1 MQWQKVIY
9 IQKMYWLC
17 RRWYKRY
24 KKKKGQV
31 NKKKVKT
38 FSREGRRCVVPM
50 SQKDGWVVDDKED
63 MIPCSEKPKPL

>member
-1 MQWQKVIY
+1 MAKSYLYTKNVLAMQTLVQAV
-9 IQKMYWLC
+9 Q
-17 RRWYKRY
+17 
-24 KKKKGQV
+24 KKKGQV

-63 MIPCSEKPKPL
+63 MFPCSEKPKPL

>member
-24 KKKKGQV
+24 KKKGPSKQKESKDFFKGGEEV
-31 NKKKVKT
+31 CSSYV
-38 FSREGRRCVVPM
+38 SEGWVGGRR
-50 SQKDGWVVDDKED
+50 KED

>member
-1 MQWQKVIY
+1 MTEK
-9 IQKMYWLC
+9 K
-17 RRWYKRY
+17 K

-50 SQKDGWVVDDKED
+50 SQKDGWVVD
-63 MIPCSEKPKPL
+63 EKRT